1 MHRVKKCEEAL
12 FFAQKIYNNIQILKI
27 GQKLPAQADKKL
39 RGEAFIIR
47 ICRRATV
54 YSERTALIE
63 PMLSKK
69 SAKIY
74 EEQVT
79 PMSAH
84 AREITSLPKLPSA
97 QKLLHTVQPLLLQ
110 LFCAGVALLAAYAPM
125 FGALR
130 PLALSFAV
138 AVPAPYA
145 LAAAAGA
152 AVGYAVALSMDA
164 AAPYLAAIVVVGLLR
179 ALAPAQKRKTYS
191 IVPAAAGALCFFLA
205 GTVLSIAA
213 GGGFPAALNVAAE
226 AMLVF
231 GMAYLLRVGLTT
243 PWRAASQLSAEA
255 RAAQLFVMM
264 AMIVCLAPYAIV
276 GLQIAQIAAAAAAL
290 FAALC
295 GREHSGAVVGI
306 AVCVALV
313 AGNPGALYAGF
324 GIAVA
329 ALAAGFFLQ
338 ESRILTAAVFCGAGF
353 LGVPLAPDVATGLL
367 YMGGLVAGAALVMAL
382 PQRMFVQAPVGN
394 PAAVGR
400 ATLTTLAGRLD
411 MVAGALATVGT
422 TLNAVCER
430 LPKQGETYA
439 DVCDA
444 VTEAVCKSCARCDA
458 CWATGKSDAYD
469 AFNNM
474 QSVLQS
480 RGYVTPSDLPEP
492 LQSNCKLPRRL
503 TAALSTAYRT
513 SAQRRSAAVRS
524 RTMRAALTEQY
535 SAMASAVACLAGQV
549 YREEM
554 PDKRKARRVERLFC
568 ELGTEP
574 IEVTVSTDT
583 FGCLHA
589 DVQLPRL
596 SMNPDELAMLTK
608 EVSSVCRCRFAPVR
622 CENVYAVTQLNFVE
636 QPMFSPCFG
645 VSAMAARDNIS
656 ADVCKTFTDLRGC
669 AHALLCDGMGT
680 GKDAAIDG
688 NLAASLS
695 EKLMMAGFAASE
707 AARLV
712 NVALSLKGDSDTGAT
727 LDALTVNLYTGK
739 ANLFKAGAAA
749 SFLVREDV
757 VTVLEGESL
766 PIGILG
772 SVTGRASSMQLQKG
786 DLVVLASDGALAA
799 GTDRICAMLA
809 AARSVTPQTLAQRI
823 AQEARARAGR
833 PDDITVLCLS
843 LEANEGKTA

>member
-1 MHRVKKCEEAL
+1 
-12 FFAQKIYNNIQILKI
+12 
-27 GQKLPAQADKKL
+27 
-39 RGEAFIIR
+39 
-47 ICRRATV
+47 
-54 YSERTALIE
+54 
-63 PMLSKK
+63 
-69 SAKIY
+69 
-74 EEQVT
+74 
-79 PMSAH
+79 MSAH
-84 AREITSLPKLPSA
+84 AREFPSLPKLPAA
-97 QKLLHTVQPLLLQ
+97 QKIISGVQPLLLQ
-110 LFCAGVALLAAYAPM
+110 LFCVGVALLAARAPM
-125 FGALR
+125 FGTLR

-145 LAAAAGA
+145 LASAAGA
-152 AVGYAVALSMDA
+152 AVGYAIALPMDA
-164 AAPYLAAIVVVGLLR
+164 AAPYLASIVVIGLLR
-179 ALAPAQKRKTYS
+179 ALAPAQKRKSYS
-191 IVPAAAGALCFFLA
+191 PVPALAGALCYLVA
-205 GTVLSIAA
+205 GAGLSIAA
-213 GGGFPAALNVAAE
+213 GEGLTLLVNVAAE
-226 AMLVF
+226 GMLMF
-231 GMAYLLRVGLTT
+231 GMAYVLRVGLTV
-243 PWRAASQLSAEA
+243 PWRAASQLSPEA
-255 RAAQLFVMM
+255 HAAQLFVMM
-264 AMIVCLAPYAIV
+264 TIIICLAPYNIW
-276 GLQIAQIAAAAAAL
+276 GLNLAQIGAAGTAL

-295 GREHSGAVVGI
+295 GREHSGAVVGL
-306 AVCVALV
+306 AACVALV

-338 ESRILTAAVFCGAGF
+338 ESRLMTAAVFCGAGF
-353 LGVPLAPDVATGLL
+353 LGVPLAPDVVTGMF
-367 YMGGLVAGAALVMAL
+367 YMGELVAGAALVMAL
-382 PQRMFVQAPVGN
+382 PQRVFVQAPVGN
-394 PAAVGR
+394 PTAVGR

-411 MVAGALATVGT
+411 MVATALATVGT
-422 TLNAVCER
+422 TLNAVCDR
-430 LPKQGETYA
+430 LPRQGESYA

-444 VTEAVCKSCARCDA
+444 VTETVCKSCARCDT
-458 CWATGKSDAYD
+458 CWGSGTSDAYD
-469 AFNNM
+469 AFNNLHSM
-474 QSVLQS
+474 LQS
-480 RGYVTPSDLPEP
+480 RGYVTPADLPEP

-583 FGCLHA
+583 FGCLHT

-596 SMNPDELAMLTK
+596 SLNPDELAMLTK
-608 EVSSVCRCRFAPVR
+608 EVSSICRCRFAPVR
-622 CENVYAVTQLNFVE
+622 CENVYAATQLSFVE
-636 QPMFSPCFG
+636 QPMFEPHFG
-645 VSAMAARDNIS
+645 VYTLAARDHIS

-669 AHALLCDGMGT
+669 AHAVLCDGMGT

-766 PIGILG
+766 PIGILD

-809 AARSVTPQTLAQRI
+809 AARNVTPQALAQRI
-823 AQEARARAGR
+823 AQDAHTRAVR
-833 PDDITVLCLS
+833 PDDITVLCLAVDAS
-843 LEANEGKTA
+843 EGKPA